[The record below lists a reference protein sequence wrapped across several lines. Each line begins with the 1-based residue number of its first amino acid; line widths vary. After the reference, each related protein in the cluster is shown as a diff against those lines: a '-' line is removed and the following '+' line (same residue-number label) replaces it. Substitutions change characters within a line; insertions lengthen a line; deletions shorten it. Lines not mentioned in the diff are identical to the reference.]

1 MSIITQ
7 NLQKIVLDD
16 GDAAHICDLLL
27 ANVGER
33 GYAVYILTRAGMSV
47 RQIARVL
54 GSSRGTVGRE
64 KKRIARFVKT
74 LGDHGGT

>member
-1 MSIITQ
+1 MSIITK

-33 GYAVYILTRAGMSV
+33 GYAVYILTRAGMSE
-47 RQIARVL
+47 RQIGRVL
-54 GSSRGTVGRE
+54 RIGKGTVGRE
-64 KKRIARFVKT
+64 KERIARFVKT
-74 LGDHGGT
+74 LRG